1 MSIDTSA
8 GHLALLFLI
17 ASTVGCSGAN
27 MLEQKKPAPALSARV
42 DGSIEAIDGRSL
54 NLSELSRKGP
64 VMLVFLRGFS

>member
-1 MSIDTSA
+1 
-8 GHLALLFLI
+8 
-17 ASTVGCSGAN
+17 